1 MDVQKVPII
10 GVSRHR
16 FLTDGEGVT
25 TLVAF
30 SGCPLCCKYCLN
42 PQCKTETGEF
52 NSFTPQQLHD
62 KVKIDDLY
70 FLVTGGGITFGGGEP
85 LLRSAFIQDF
95 KAICGDKWTICIET
109 SLNVKQHHV
118 ERLMPIVDNWIIDIK
133 DWNNDIYRKY
143 TGCNN
148 QVVKTNLNYLLS
160 NIDADKICVR
170 VPHIQCYN
178 TDGDVEHS
186 IKELRKLG
194 ITNIDEFE
202 YKEDVLSLKESIYEK
217 MNKPYIHNDSDDD
230 SINIGKFRCEVLKSI
245 RIHAAECNNIPYT
258 PHRCPNKMCATGF
271 CPVCDNELNEI
282 TNKYYKQIKTK

>member
-85 LLRSAFIQDF
+85 LTHAEFIYDF
-95 KAICGDKWTICIET
+95 HDICPIDWRFTAET
-109 SLNVKQHHV
+109 SLHISKENLYIATQVIDDF
-118 ERLMPIVDNWIIDIK
+118 IVDIK
-133 DWNNDIYRKY
+133 DMNPEIYKAY
-143 TGCNN
+143 TGRDNAR
-148 QVVKTNLNYLLS
+148 VIENL
-160 NIDADKICVR
+160 KILIQEKSPECIRVR
-170 VPHIQCYN
+170 VPAIRDFN
-178 TDGDVEHS
+178 T
-186 IKELRKLG
+186 
-194 ITNIDEFE
+194 
-202 YKEDVLSLKESIYEK
+202 KEDMEASVQILKE
-217 MNKPYIHNDSDDD
+217 MNLLY
-230 SINIGKFRCEVLKSI
+230 VL
-245 RIHAAECNNIPYT
+245 
-258 PHRCPNKMCATGF
+258 
-271 CPVCDNELNEI
+271 
-282 TNKYYKQIKTK
+282 